1 MQQNTWLIRL
11 LFTIGVLALAGY
23 LLVPTFIYFS
33 LDDKELAEVQKDSAA
48 FKKHIPSWSQD
59 SHIVPGLDL
68 QGGVHMVL
76 GVDLDK
82 AISDKARRIASRL
95 RDELT
100 EKHVEFISVEHLAD
114 VGKGDRVEVKF
125 KNADA
130 LKTFDDDLSARYAD
144 LAEISRDRDT
154 FTVLFR
160 VHPDWVKKIKNDAV
174 DQTIKT
180 ISNRIDKMHVTEPS
194 ITKRGSDQV
203 QVQLPGYTNPEEAKS
218 LIGRTAQLEFQMCDD
233 TNDFL
238 TKLTDL
244 PPWAKLK
251 NTGFQSKHGDYVKD
265 IYLDFPEDH
274 VKEMRQYLQGKV
286 PQGLEVKFHHLDAR
300 AGEPKMMRTYTLN
313 SDVELTGDDLVN
325 AQVSMGSPE
334 NPQPYVTLEYSPTG
348 RQIFADLTTKSVGK
362 RMAIVLEDIVDSA
375 PVINEPITGGS
386 AQITMGG
393 SRTREEALHD
403 ANDLALVLKAGA
415 LPAPVTF
422 REERSV
428 GATLGK
434 DALQQAKWACL
445 VGAILVTVFMLFVY
459 RLGGLFAMIAAFL
472 NIFLVLAALSFFN
485 GSLSLPGIA
494 GLLLT
499 VGMAVDANVI
509 INERIREEFLAGK
522 TARASVEAGYASAF
536 TAILDSN
543 VSAFLAGLVLLEF
556 GSGPVQNFA
565 TTLLI
570 GIVSTMFTAVFVTR
584 IFFDIYT
591 LKDRERLLI

>member
-1 MQQNTWLIRL
+1 MQQNTWHIRL
-11 LFTIGVLALAGY
+11 IFTLGVVALAAY
-23 LLVPTFIYFS
+23 LFVPTFIYFRLS
-33 LDDKELAEVQKDSAA
+33 DAQLAEVQKDSAA
-48 FKKHIPSWSQD
+48 FKKHVPSWAQT

-82 AISDKARRIASRL
+82 AISDKARRIASRM

-100 EKHVEFISVEHLAD
+100 EKHIEFTSVDHLAD
-114 VGKGDRVEVKF
+114 EGKGDRVKVIF
-125 KNADA
+125 KDEAA
-130 LKTFDDDLSARYAD
+130 LKTYETDLSARYAD
-144 LAEISRDRDT
+144 LAEISRDGK
-154 FTVLFR
+154 TVLFR
-160 VHPDWVKKIKNDAV
+160 VHPDWVNKIKSDAV

-180 ISNRIDKMHVTEPS
+180 ITNRIDKMHVTEPS

-233 TNDFL
+233 ESDFMKNI
-238 TKLTDL
+238 TGL
-244 PPWAKLK
+244 PEWAKL
-251 NTGFQSKHGDYVKD
+251 NTAGFQRKDGNYVQD
-265 IYLDFPEDH
+265 IYMEFPE
-274 VKEMRQYLQGKV
+274 ENLSELRRFLAGKV
-286 PQGLEVKFHHLDAR
+286 PSELVVKFGHMNAR
-300 AGEPKMMRTYTLN
+300 AAESAKMRTYTLRA
-313 SDVELTGDDLVN
+313 DVDLTGDDLVN
-325 AQVSMGSPE
+325 AQVAMGSPE
-334 NPQPYVTLEYSPTG
+334 QPQPYVTIEFSPTG
-348 RQIFADLTTKSVGK
+348 KQIFADLTTKSVGK

-393 SRTREEALHD
+393 SRTREEMLHD
-403 ANDLALVLKAGA
+403 ANQLALVLKAGA

-428 GATLGK
+428 GATLGR

-445 VGAILVTVFMLFVY
+445 VGAIMVMVFMVFVY
-459 RLGGLFAMIAAFL
+459 KLGGVFAMIAAYL

-509 INERIREEFLAGK
+509 INERIREEFNAGK
-522 TARASVEAGYASAF
+522 TARAAVEAGYASAF
-536 TAILDSN
+536 SAILDSN
-543 VSAFLAGLVLLEF
+543 VSAFLTGLVLLEV

>member
-1 MQQNTWLIRL
+1 MQQNTWHIRL
-11 LFTIGVLALAGY
+11 IFTLGIVGLAAY
-23 LLVPTFIYFS
+23 LLVPSIVYFRLS
-33 LDDKELAEVQKDSAA
+33 DADLAEVQKDSAA
-48 FKKHIPSWSQD
+48 FKKHLPKWAQD

-82 AISDKARRIASRL
+82 AISDKARRIASRM

-100 EKHVEFISVEHLAD
+100 EKHVEFVSVDHLAD
-114 VGKGDRVEVKF
+114 EGKGDRVRAVF
-125 KNADA
+125 KDEAA
-130 LKTFDDDLSARYAD
+130 EKTFDNDLSSKYPD
-144 LAEISRDRDT
+144 LAEVSRDGL
-154 FTVLFR
+154 TVTFR
-160 VHPDWVKKIKNDAV
+160 VHPDYVNHIKADAV

-180 ISNRIDKMHVTEPS
+180 ITNRIDKMHVTEPS

-233 TNDFL
+233 ESDFL
-238 TKLTDL
+238 TKIQGL
-244 PPWAKLK
+244 PEWAKLK
-251 NTGFQSKHGDYVKD
+251 NQNFQRKDGNFNND
-265 IYLDFPEDH
+265 IYLEFPEEH
-274 VKEMRQYLQGKV
+274 QKELRGFLQGKV
-286 PQGLEVKFHHLDAR
+286 PEGLVVKFKHLENR
-300 AGEPKMMRTYTLN
+300 AAEAASMRTYTLHA
-313 SDVELTGDDLVN
+313 DVDLTGDDLVN

-334 NPQPYVTLEYSPTG
+334 NPQPYVVIEFSPTG
-348 RQIFADLTTKSVGK
+348 KQIFADLTTKNVGH

-386 AQITMGG
+386 CQITMGG
-393 SRTREEALHD
+393 ARTHDETLRE
-403 ANDLALVLKAGA
+403 ANNLALVLKAGA

-434 DALQQAKWACL
+434 DALEQAKWACL
-445 VGAILVTVFMLFVY
+445 VGAILVTLFMLFVY
-459 RLGGLFAMIAAFL
+459 RLGGLFAMTAAFL
-472 NIFLVLAALSFFN
+472 NIFLVLAALSFVN

-543 VSAFLAGLVLLEF
+543 VSAFLTGWVLLGF

-584 IFFDIYT
+584 ILFDIYT

>member
-11 LFTIGVLALAGY
+11 LFSIGVVALAGY

-33 LDDKELAEVQKDSAA
+33 LSPAELAEVQKDTAA
-48 FKKHIPSWSQD
+48 FKKHLPKWAPEG
-59 SHIVPGLDL
+59 HIVPGLDL

-82 AISDKARRIASRL
+82 AIADKARRIASRL
-95 RDELT
+95 RDDLT
-100 EKHVEFISVEHLAD
+100 EKHIEFVTVDHLAD
-114 VGKGDRVEVKF
+114 VGKGDRVQVQF
-125 KNADA
+125 KDEAA
-130 LKTFDDDLSARYAD
+130 MKTFEDDLSARYAD
-144 LAEISRDRDT
+144 LAEISRSGT
-154 FTVLFR
+154 TILFR
-160 VHPDWVKKIKNDAV
+160 VHPDWVNKIRTDAV

-180 ISNRIDKMHVTEPS
+180 ITNRIDKMHVTEPS

-218 LIGRTAQLEFQMCDD
+218 LIGRTAQLEFQMADD
-233 TNDFL
+233 ESDFL

-244 PPWAKLK
+244 PPWAKLV
-251 NTGFQSKHGDYVKD
+251 NTGFQSKAGEYVKD
-265 IYLDFPEDH
+265 VYLEFPEENQNDMKH
-274 VKEMRQYLQGKV
+274 YLAGKV
-286 PQGLEVKFHHLDAR
+286 PSGDNVKFHHLDAR
-300 AGEPKMMRTYTLN
+300 AGEGARMRTYTLKA
-313 SDVELTGDDLVN
+313 DVDLTGDDLVN
-325 AQVSMGSPE
+325 AQVSMGTAE
-334 NPQPYVTLEYSPTG
+334 NPQPSVSIEFSPTG
-348 RQIFADLTTKSVGK
+348 KQIFADLTTKNVNH

-375 PVINEPITGGS
+375 PVINEPITGGT

-393 SRTREEALHD
+393 SRTHEEQLHD
-403 ANDLALVLKAGA
+403 ANQLALVLKAGA

-434 DALQQAKWACL
+434 DALEQAKKACL
-445 VGAILVTVFMLFVY
+445 IGAILVTCFMLLVY
-459 RLGGLFAMIAAFL
+459 RLGGLFAMIAAFM
-472 NIFLVLAALSFFN
+472 NIFLVLATLSYFN

-536 TAILDSN
+536 SAILDSN
-543 VSAFLAGLVLLEF
+543 VASFLTGWVLYGV

-565 TTLLI
+565 VTLLI